1 MFDSLSERLHQT
13 FQTLSGNRRITSN
26 NIKGALKEV
35 RKALLD
41 SDVALPVVRQFV
53 ERVRQQAM
61 GQHVASHLN
70 PAQALLKL
78 VRDELIQTLG
88 AQSSALRLSVRPPA
102 VILLAG
108 LPGVGKTTTAAKLA
122 RYLARKHNKK
132 VMLTSTDTQR
142 PGAIDQLEILASE
155 AAVSFYRHQT
165 EQKSLSIARAA
176 LTAAEQK
183 FQDVLIVDTA
193 GRQATDEGQMAEMT
207 ALSVLLNPAETLF
220 ILDAMTGQ
228 DAVISAKGFA
238 DASTITGIILAKAD
252 ADSRGGAALSA
263 RAIID
268 CPIKF
273 MGVGERIDAF
283 EAFHP
288 ERIASRILGMGDMMS
303 LLEEA
308 EEKIDKAAAERLAT
322 KVKKGRRF
330 DLYDFREQ
338 LRQVDAMGGVEG
350 LMDKL
355 PGGMD
360 MQNMI
365 GAKAVLNKQQN
376 RHFEAMIGS
385 MTAVERRRPEIIAGS
400 RKRRIA
406 DGSGMQIQDVNR
418 LLKQHKMMQ
427 KAAKKMQGARG
438 MKKLAGRLA
447 SAAQPQQRTSRAR

>member
-1 MFDSLSERLHQT
+1 MFESLSERLHQT

-41 SDVALPVVRQFV
+41 SDVALPVVQQFV

-61 GQHVASHLN
+61 GQQVASHLN
-70 PAQALLKL
+70 PAQALLQL

-88 AQSSALRLSVRPPA
+88 AHSSALRLSVRPPA

-108 LPGVGKTTTAAKLA
+108 LQGVGKTTTAAKLA
-122 RYLARKHNKK
+122 SYLARKHNKK
-132 VMLTSTDTQR
+132 VMLTSTDVWR
-142 PGAIDQLEILASE
+142 PGAIDQLEILAAE
-155 AAVSFYRHQT
+155 AAVNFYRHQA

-193 GRQATDEGQMAEMT
+193 GRLATDTDRMEEMT

-220 ILDAMTGQ
+220 VVDAMTGQ
-228 DAVISAKGFA
+228 DAVISAQGFA
-238 DASTITGIILAKAD
+238 DALTITGIILAKAD

-263 RAIID
+263 RATID

-288 ERIASRILGMGDMMS
+288 DRIASRILGMGDMMS

-308 EEKIDKAAAERLAT
+308 EEKIDKTKAERLIT
-322 KVKKGRRF
+322 KVKKGQRF

-338 LRQVDAMGGVEG
+338 LRQLDAMGGIDG
-350 LMDKL
+350 LMSRL

-360 MQNMI
+360 LQNMV
-365 GAKAVLNKQQN
+365 GTNAVLKKQHSK
-376 RHFEAMIGS
+376 HFEAMIAS
-385 MTAVERRRPEIIAGS
+385 MTPAERRRPEMIAGS

-406 DGSGMQIQDVNR
+406 NGSGRQIQDVNR
-418 LLKQHKMMQ
+418 LLKQHKIMQ
-427 KAAKKMQGARG
+427 KAAKKMQGAGG

-447 SAAQPQQRTSRAR
+447 SASQPQQRVGRAR